1 VSKIMSL
8 KDKAQ
13 EVLTII
19 DAGGFEVSGRWTD
32 IAAQVKY
39 CVENSRTYAPID
51 DEQIA
56 STTSEEEKGFVI
68 EVTDEST
75 QLAAKRLVDEGCDD
89 LVLLNFASAHKP
101 GGGFINGAKAQ
112 EEDLARCSALYPCL
126 TGQVEYY
133 ESNHAQPSMLYT
145 DYAIYSPK
153 VPWFRTSSCDAPSEP
168 FLASVITAP
177 APNARQALR
186 RGNSVEEIESVLQR
200 RCRRILSIAKENA
213 HRSILLGAW
222 GCGVFGNNPSTVA
235 RAFHDALNSPAFSWA
250 FDRVVFA
257 IYDQSKG
264 QETLRAFKT
273 EFNRN
278 IHYS

>member
-1 VSKIMSL
+1 MSL

-13 EVLTII
+13 EVLAII

-32 IAAQVKY
+32 ISAQVKY
-39 CVENSRTYAPID
+39 CVENSRTYAPVD
-51 DEQIA
+51 DEPIA
-56 STTSEEEKGFVI
+56 STTSAEGKGFVI

-75 QLAAKRLVDEGCDD
+75 QLAAKRLVHEGCDD

-126 TGQVEYY
+126 TSQVEYY
-133 ESNHAQPSMLYT
+133 ESNHAQASMLYT

-153 VPWFRTSSCDAPSEP
+153 VPWFRTRSCDNPNEL
-168 FLASVITAP
+168 FFASVITAP
-177 APNARQALR
+177 APNARLALSQ
-186 RGNSVEEIESVLQR
+186 GNSAEEIESVLQR
-200 RCRRILSIAKENA
+200 RCRRILSIAKDNA

-235 RAFHDALNSPAFSWA
+235 RAFHDALKSPAFSSA

-257 IYDQSKG
+257 IYDQSMG
-264 QETLRAFKT
+264 QKVLATFKSKFDST
-273 EFNRN
+273 
-278 IHYS
+278 